1 MKKIILDEVKLS
13 QILRSV
19 INQMIAEEL
28 SISDKVSDA
37 VSRLERI
44 INDMDISRLKVYDED
59 GFKFCFIEF
68 NHLFSEFYS
77 EGMEEVPNFKVLLKV
92 YLFSDAAD
100 MFMSGFKKEMASASV
115 NLADMVLNVTAFAV
129 GGKIKIK
136 ALEEQLYHECE
147 HIFQM
152 AQTDRTGSEEY
163 DKLYDLAISVLS
175 DGKHTEEEE
184 YLARV
189 IYCASNVEQDAFVNE
204 LYSRLKNNRGYFKD
218 GFERLLY
225 SSQAYQALYILRDF
239 KYRYNN
245 KNLDTYKYNA
255 LLTFKKGCKWFLSL
269 SERAERRLYGKIRK
283 VVAKAYKDKK
293 NGGNIKLPPI
303 ENVKKNIV

>member
-1 MKKIILDEVKLS
+1 MKKITLDEVKLS

-19 INQMIAEEL
+19 INQMITEEL

-37 VSRLERI
+37 VSRLESI
-44 INDMDISRLKVYDED
+44 INDMDISRLKVYGED

-115 NLADMVLNVTAFAV
+115 NFASMELNIATFAI
-129 GGKIKIK
+129 GGEIKIK

-147 HIFQM
+147 HVFQFFGVKKNENK
-152 AQTDRTGSEEY
+152 DYG
-163 DKLYDLAISVLS
+163 KLYDLAISVFS

-189 IYCASNVEQDAFVNE
+189 IYCASDLEQDAFVNE

-218 GFERLLY
+218 GFERILY

-245 KNLDTYKYNA
+245 KNLNNYKYNA
-255 LLTFKKGCKWFLSL
+255 LLTFNKSSKWFLSL
-269 SERAERRLYGKIRK
+269 SERAEKRLYSKIRK
-283 VVAKAYKDKK
+283 VVAKAYKEVK

-303 ENVKKNIV
+303 ENIKQNIV